1 MTAPIVTMRE
11 ALSRPDYFG
20 RQLGGDTWSKWR
32 VLLIAIAGEPLTDDE
47 LVVFFAL
54 TNRQKQPEG
63 RPREFWG
70 VIGRRGG
77 KSRAM
82 AVWRLGLRAAMI
94 FATSLHRGKGD
105 IFLSW
110 LRLATRRPAHSISF
124 AASSLPRPHCVV
136 LLTAA
141 PRIR

>member
-63 RPREFWG
+63 RP
-70 VIGRRGG
+70 
-77 KSRAM
+77 
-82 AVWRLGLRAAMI
+82 AMI